1 MQRMM
6 TAGVEPVSPASAAAF
21 RVCFGLLGLVGVVRF
36 AARGWISELYIE
48 PAHHLGYYG
57 FAWVQ
62 PWPGWGMYLHF
73 ALLGVAAIGVA
84 LGYRYRLSI
93 IGFFLLF
100 TYAELIDQTTYLN
113 HYYLVS
119 LVAFIMVFLPL
130 GRMASLD
137 SKTSQKGGGRPFI
150 PRSVLWVLQAQ
161 VGMVYIFAGITK
173 LNSDWLFHAE
183 PLHIWLYNSAGTPV
197 IGMYLREVWVAYA
210 MSWAGTGFDLTI
222 VGWLLWNKTRPF
234 AYAALVIFHLAT
246 AVLFPSIGMF
256 PWLMIGLTLLFFEP
270 DWPVRLAAW
279 VRRKA
284 GRPSP
289 TGPSPFHPEKVES
302 ISWSVMATWLFLA
315 VFLAAQVA
323 VSLRHLAY
331 PVNVLWT
338 EEGYRFS
345 WRVLLTEKRGL
356 VSYRVYGGQTGEEW
370 LVFPDEYLTPLQVER
385 MSHQPSLILATAH
398 IIRDDFAARG
408 YDDVEVRADAF
419 VAFNGRP
426 ASRLIDPD
434 VDLARVRQGFV
445 PKPWVLRAP
454 E

>member
-1 MQRMM
+1 
-6 TAGVEPVSPASAAAF
+6 
-21 RVCFGLLGLVGVVRF
+21 
-36 AARGWISELYIE
+36 
-48 PAHHLGYYG
+48 
-57 FAWVQ
+57 
-62 PWPGWGMYLHF
+62 
-73 ALLGVAAIGVA
+73 
-84 LGYRYRLSI
+84 
-93 IGFFLLF
+93 
-100 TYAELIDQTTYLN
+100 
-113 HYYLVS
+113 
-119 LVAFIMVFLPL
+119 
-130 GRMASLD
+130 
-137 SKTSQKGGGRPFI
+137 
-150 PRSVLWVLQAQ
+150 
-161 VGMVYIFAGITK
+161 
-173 LNSDWLFHAE
+173 
-183 PLHIWLYNSAGTPV
+183 
-197 IGMYLREVWVAYA
+197 
-210 MSWAGTGFDLTI
+210 
-222 VGWLLWNKTRPF
+222 
-234 AYAALVIFHLAT
+234 
-246 AVLFPSIGMF
+246 
-256 PWLMIGLTLLFFEP
+256 
-270 DWPVRLAAW
+270 
-279 VRRKA
+279 
-284 GRPSP
+284 
-289 TGPSPFHPEKVES
+289 
-302 ISWSVMATWLFLA
+302 MATWLFLA

-331 PVNVLWT
+331 PGNVLWT